1 MSQEEAAESFQGP
14 EMLGNCLVGKLR
26 FAQIWSLYTR
36 KSQTTDGARSPLVAT
51 CEDAVGRE
59 ERK

>member
-1 MSQEEAAESFQGP
+1 
-14 EMLGNCLVGKLR
+14 MLGNCLVGKLR